1 MKIYIATIYIA
12 TSDNYGGYQIE
23 AVFTSKENAEL
34 YCATNEFYL
43 VEFDADTEVVEKT
56 DREPLILWHVATDF
70 NDEIASIVEQEY
82 TFCGDEEWG
91 RDPITKRIAWMY
103 VPLPAKYDEQQ
114 ARNIIRDRIAVLN
127 AKTEEN
133 E

>member
-1 MKIYIATIYIA
+1 MKIYIAT
-12 TSDNYGGYQIE
+12 SDDYGGYQIE

-56 DREPLILWHVATDF
+56 DREPLIRWHVVTDN
-70 NDEIASIVEQEY
+70 NDKIASIVSKGY
-82 TFCGDEEWG
+82 TYCEDEEWG
-91 RDPITKRIAWMY
+91 KDPYTKRIAWMF
-103 VPLPAKYDEQQ
+103 VSFSAKFDEQQ
-114 ARNIIRDRIAVLN
+114 VSKIIEDRIAVLN
-127 AKTEEN
+127 AQTEEN